1 LSDEAARKER
11 TMGSSARFVDED
23 THLDFS
29 KVVATD
35 GQVGYDVAGLLNKT
49 GNVMIDPGF
58 VNTASCESQITY
70 IDGEQGVLR
79 YRGYPIEQLAK
90 QSTFLETA
98 YLVLYGELPSKAQL
112 DGFEER
118 IRRTTLIDERMR
130 DLFRCFP
137 RRSDP
142 MPVLAAGIMALSTFS
157 QKSSGTDPD
166 QIEAATT
173 RLIAKVPTL
182 AAFGYKNSMG
192 QPTLYPDNSL
202 SYVQNFIR
210 MSFGFPTE
218 SYEFNDEITRALE
231 TLLILHVDHE
241 QNCSTS
247 TVRMV
252 ASSGANMYA
261 AVAAGVNALSGPKHG
276 GANQAVLEM
285 LQFIRDSGMTTKE
298 FVRKVKDKESDIK
311 LMGFGH
317 RIYKNYD
324 PRAAI
329 IKKHAD
335 RIMEL
340 HTGREDL
347 LEIAKELEETALNDD
362 YFKERKLYPNVD
374 FYTGLIYEAMGF
386 PMNMFTVLFALGR
399 LPGWIAQYREQVAS
413 GGNKIWRPR
422 QIFTGSDKRDYVPLD
437 KRA

>member
-1 LSDEAARKER
+1 
-11 TMGSSARFVDED
+11 MGSSARFVDED

-79 YRGYPIEQLAK
+79 YRGYPIEQLAE

-218 SYEFNDEITRALE
+218 PYEFNDEITRALE

-422 QIFTGSDKRDYVPLD
+422 QIFTGSDKRDYVPLN

>member
-1 LSDEAARKER
+1 
-11 TMGSSARFVDED
+11 MGSSARFVDED

-79 YRGYPIEQLAK
+79 YRGYPIEQLAE

-137 RRSDP
+137 RRSHP

-218 SYEFNDEITRALE
+218 PYEFNDEITRALE

-347 LEIAKELEETALNDD
+347 LEIAQELEETALNDD

-422 QIFTGSDKRDYVPLD
+422 QIFTGSDKRDYVPLN

>member
-1 LSDEAARKER
+1 
-11 TMGSSARFVDED
+11 MGSSARFVDED

-79 YRGYPIEQLAK
+79 YRGYPIEQLAE

-218 SYEFNDEITRALE
+218 PYEFNDEITRALE

-422 QIFTGSDKRDYVPLD
+422 QIFTGSDKRDYVPLN
-437 KRA
+437 KRV

>member
-1 LSDEAARKER
+1 
-11 TMGSSARFVDED
+11 MGSSARFVDED
-23 THLDFS
+23 TQLDFG

-35 GQVGYDVAGLLNKT
+35 GQVGYDIGGLLNKT

-70 IDGEQGVLR
+70 IDGEKGILR
-79 YRGYPIEQLAK
+79 YRGYPIEQLAE

-112 DGFEER
+112 EGFEER

-137 RRSDP
+137 RRSHP
-142 MPVLAAGIMALSTFS
+142 MPVLASGIMALSPCS
-157 QKSSGTDPD
+157 QKSSGTDPE

-173 RLIAKVPTL
+173 RLIAKAPTL

-218 SYEFNDEITRALE
+218 PYEFNDQITKALE

-285 LQFIRDSGMTTKE
+285 LQYIRDSDMTTKE
-298 FVRKVKDKESDIK
+298 FVRRVKDKQSDIK

-347 LEIAKELEETALNDD
+347 LEIAKELEETALSDD

-399 LPGWIAQYREQVAS
+399 LPGWIAQYREQVAT

-422 QIFTGSDKRDYVPLD
+422 QIFTGADLRDYVPLD
-437 KRA
+437 QRA

>member
-1 LSDEAARKER
+1 
-11 TMGSSARFVDED
+11 MGSSARFVDED

-35 GQVGYDVAGLLNKT
+35 GQVGYDIAGLLNKT

-79 YRGYPIEQLAK
+79 YRGYPIEQLAE

-98 YLVLYGELPSKAQL
+98 YLVVYGELPSKAQL

-137 RRSDP
+137 RRSHP

-173 RLIAKVPTL
+173 RLIAKAPTL

-202 SYVQNFIR
+202 SYLQNFIR

-218 SYEFNDEITRALE
+218 PYEFNDEITRALE
-231 TLLILHVDHE
+231 TLLILHVD
-241 QNCSTS
+241 
-247 TVRMV
+247 
-252 ASSGANMYA
+252 
-261 AVAAGVNALSGPKHG
+261 
-276 GANQAVLEM
+276 
-285 LQFIRDSGMTTKE
+285 
-298 FVRKVKDKESDIK
+298 
-311 LMGFGH
+311 H

-347 LEIAKELEETALNDD
+347 LEIAKELEETALSDD

-399 LPGWIAQYREQVAS
+399 LPGWIAQYREQVAT

-422 QIFTGSDKRDYVPLD
+422 QIFTGADKRDYVPLD

>member
-1 LSDEAARKER
+1 
-11 TMGSSARFVDED
+11 MGSSAQFIDGDAE
-23 THLDFS
+23 LDFD
-29 KVVATD
+29 KVRATD
-35 GQVGYDVAGLLNKT
+35 GQVGYDISSLLSRT
-49 GNVMIDPGF
+49 GNVMLDPGF
-58 VNTASCESQITY
+58 VNTASCQSNITY
-70 IDGEQGVLR
+70 IDGEKGILR
-79 YRGYPIEQLAK
+79 YRGYPIEQLAEN
-90 QSTFLETA
+90 SSFLETA
-98 YLVLYGELPSKAQL
+98 YLVLYGELPTATEFEN
-112 DGFEER
+112 FEER

-137 RRSDP
+137 RRSHP

-157 QKSSGTDPD
+157 QKSSGTEPE

-202 SYVQNFIR
+202 SYIQNFIR

-218 SYEFNDEITRALE
+218 PYEFNDKITRALE

-252 ASSGANMYA
+252 GSSGANMYA
-261 AVAAGVNALSGPKHG
+261 AIAAGVNALSGPKHG
-276 GANQAVLEM
+276 GANQAVVEM

-298 FVRKVKDKESDIK
+298 FVRKVKDKEAGVK

-335 RIMEL
+335 QILEL

-347 LEIAKELEETALNDD
+347 LDIAKELEETALSDD

-374 FYTGLIYEAMGF
+374 FYSGLIYEAMGF

-399 LPGWIAQYREQVAS
+399 LPGWIAQYREQLEV
-413 GGNKIWRPR
+413 GDNKIWRPR
-422 QIFTGSDKRDYVPLD
+422 QIFTGADEREYVPIE
-437 KRA
+437 KRS

>member
-1 LSDEAARKER
+1 
-11 TMGSSARFVDED
+11 
-23 THLDFS
+23 
-29 KVVATD
+29 
-35 GQVGYDVAGLLNKT
+35 
-49 GNVMIDPGF
+49 
-58 VNTASCESQITY
+58 
-70 IDGEQGVLR
+70 
-79 YRGYPIEQLAK
+79 
-90 QSTFLETA
+90 
-98 YLVLYGELPSKAQL
+98 
-112 DGFEER
+112 
-118 IRRTTLIDERMR
+118 
-130 DLFRCFP
+130 
-137 RRSDP
+137 

-157 QKSSGTDPD
+157 QKSSGTDPE

-173 RLIAKVPTL
+173 RLIAKAPTL
-182 AAFGYKNSMG
+182 AAFGY
-192 QPTLYPDNSL
+192 NSL

-218 SYEFNDEITRALE
+218 PYEFNDQITKALE

-285 LQFIRDSGMTTKE
+285 LQYIRDSDMTTKE
-298 FVRKVKDKESDIK
+298 FVRRVKDKQSDIK

-347 LEIAKELEETALNDD
+347 LEIAKELEETALSDD

-399 LPGWIAQYREQVAS
+399 LPCATTYRWISAPDCAKGPGASAPGAISCPDVPAS
-413 GGNKIWRPR
+413 GNSWSVARHRRPPGPPVSSARLTPLPAPHDDFRQFPEPHVSPDPGLPLWRGISRISSGIAEGDFGTEAPSIDSGAWIR
-422 QIFTGSDKRDYVPLD
+422 LKR
-437 KRA
+437 

>member
-1 LSDEAARKER
+1 
-11 TMGSSARFVDED
+11 MGSSARFVDED
-23 THLDFS
+23 TQLDFG

-35 GQVGYDVAGLLNKT
+35 GQVGYGIGGLLNKT

-70 IDGEQGVLR
+70 IDGEKGILR
-79 YRGYPIEQLAK
+79 YRGYPIEQLAE

-112 DGFEER
+112 EGFEER

-137 RRSDP
+137 RRSHP

-173 RLIAKVPTL
+173 RLIAKAPTL

-218 SYEFNDEITRALE
+218 PYEFNDEITRALE

-285 LQFIRDSGMTTKE
+285 LQYIRDSDMTTKE
-298 FVRKVKDKESDIK
+298 FVRRVKDKESDIK

-317 RIYKNYD
+317 RVYKNYD
-324 PRAAI
+324 PRATVMRETCHEVLKELGTKDDLLQVA
-329 IKKHAD
+329 
-335 RIMEL
+335 MEL
-340 HTGREDL
+340 EH
-347 LEIAKELEETALNDD
+347 IALNDP
-362 YFKERKLYPNVD
+362 YFIEKKLYPNVD
-374 FYTGLIYEAMGF
+374 FYSGIILKAMGI
-386 PMNMFTVLFALGR
+386 PSSMFTVIFAMAR
-399 LPGWIAQYREQVAS
+399 TVGWIAHWNEMHS
-413 GGNKIWRPR
+413 EGMKIARPR
-422 QIFTGSDKRDYVPLD
+422 QLYTGYEQRDFKSDIKR
-437 KRA
+437 